1 LHAEQAQILELRR
14 TKAEADAREAVVRRR
29 RDALETQVEAV
40 VGLSIESNSVDLV
53 ELDPS

>member
-1 LHAEQAQILELRR
+1 MHAEQAQILKLRR

>member
-1 LHAEQAQILELRR
+1 MHAEQAQILELRR